1 MPYLLFSTILNTT
14 EGQTENP
21 SLILTV
27 IKREM
32 VLFYFKLISSLRRQH
47 HFIQWDWMA
56 HSAIAENLQFAYL
69 TMKSMLMWCFNL
81 KFSEPS
87 LCLNWCLSHLGAS
100 SGFVTFRNL
109 SSQVNSLLHVN
120 SCCSEGLCYS
130 VQCNSVQSIRPQY
143 GPQLLL
149 SLASPSK

>member
-1 MPYLLFSTILNTT
+1 
-14 EGQTENP
+14 
-21 SLILTV
+21 
-27 IKREM
+27 M

-47 HFIQWDWMA
+47 HFIQWYWMA

-100 SGFVTFRNL
+100 SGFVTFKNL
-109 SSQVNSLLHVN
+109 PSQVNSLLHVN
-120 SCCSEGLCYS
+120 SCCSEGLCYVYS
-130 VQCNSVQSIRPQY
+130 LFVHSTV
-143 GPQLLL
+143 L
-149 SLASPSK
+149 SCFWVLPPHQIGHLVKAGTVAQRAPSASFSWQRTPADELIP